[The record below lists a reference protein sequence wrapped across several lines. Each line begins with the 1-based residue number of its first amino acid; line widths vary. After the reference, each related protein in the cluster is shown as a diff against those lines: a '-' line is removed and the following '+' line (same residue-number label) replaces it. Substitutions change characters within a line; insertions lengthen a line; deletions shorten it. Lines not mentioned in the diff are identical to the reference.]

1 MVNNHNKSLHEPD
14 ATVFVQMISLMTI
27 VDYCYGNIWR
37 RDVNEL
43 AYFIVTSLFFH
54 HGNIHKSEQN
64 RIAIVTSKHIHA
76 LPDAVILGPS
86 EKIESI

>member
-1 MVNNHNKSLHEPD
+1 
-14 ATVFVQMISLMTI
+14 MISLMTI
-27 VDYCYGNIWR
+27 MEIFGQWIKWRR

-64 RIAIVTSKHIHA
+64 RIAIVTKA
-76 LPDAVILGPS
+76 NTYTGLPDAVTLGPS